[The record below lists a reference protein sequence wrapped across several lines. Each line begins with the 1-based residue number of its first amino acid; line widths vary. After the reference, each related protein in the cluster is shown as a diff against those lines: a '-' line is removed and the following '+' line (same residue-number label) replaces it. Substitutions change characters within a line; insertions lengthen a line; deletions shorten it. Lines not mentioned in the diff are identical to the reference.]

1 MCSGVFFL
9 SFILSGILCASC
21 TSVAISF
28 PMLGK
33 FSTLIPSNNLL
44 RPLLSFFWDPIN
56 QMLVCLIVFQRSL
69 RLYSILSLFYLYSVP
84 QQLFPSFCLPAHL
97 LAHHSSASII
107 LLLIP
112 SIVFLILVIV
122 LFDIVFSL
130 VLPDSC

>member
-97 LAHHSSASII
+97 SI
-107 LLLIP
+107 LLLQFLTV
-112 SIVFLILVIV
+112 SYLQNVFNLSYCIVHYSLALLY
-122 LFDIVFSL
+122 LF
-130 VLPDSC
+130 